1 MADRNLI
8 LQLLITARDGA
19 REVLDRTS
27 GAIEGL
33 GQAAGAALE
42 PLRKFGG
49 LIVAAVGFG
58 SAKAIQDQSDAYV
71 RLTNSL
77 KVATTSQQ
85 AYQAALDAV
94 VSIAERTNSDLE
106 TTASL
111 YARVSQNA
119 KAMNITQ
126 AQVND
131 LTELISKGMQLGGAS
146 ASEYASATLQL
157 TQAFGSGVLR
167 GEEFNAVMEASPELM
182 RQLAKGLGVAIGELR
197 GLAEQGV
204 LTSNIVS
211 QALLAQKDAIDAGYA
226 KTTQTVEQAFTNLSA
241 KVTLFTGQLTT
252 STGVFAATTTAIK
265 TLAENLQVV
274 AAAMGGAVIAAIVKS
289 TAAMASYVKAA
300 IAARIAAH
308 EQALAAAA
316 QERAAIASAT
326 ANVAAAQAAYNR
338 AIAEQRLAAEITRLL
353 TAELGVSATE
363 ADIAASRIRSAAAT
377 QAASAATQRY
387 TAAQG
392 ALAAAQGAGAVSAGL
407 LSRAWGFLTGPT
419 GLILLAVGAFAALI
433 PALTKSRTS
442 TDELTASTDQYKES
456 LARLSAVQLQ
466 SKANELLTAI
476 QDQSQA
482 MLDAQ
487 DKVNQLR
494 DGHQNLWQ
502 VMSDSRPAAV
512 QLTEA
517 EAALATEQQKLVQ
530 LQQNLRVTGDA
541 LTASKQAGIEI
552 DGKVLIQYVQQGL
565 AMSNLA
571 KTIDELAKQHKAV
584 TDATQ
589 SRITAELELAKSAGD
604 VQKADTLTLQ
614 LAKEKALAA
623 QAQAGFD
630 RAAAVAAQAKV
641 EAMENEYRGYQS
653 LTPVQAQALI
663 TAKADAAA
671 KLAQK
676 EASAALSTQLQ
687 FQAEHTLKL
696 HAGSLLLLQVMAK
709 EAEEAAKITAVKQA
723 QIDASIAL
731 AKAKGDEAKA
741 AQLIAEKSAQNL
753 KDAADEIARNKE
765 RVIELDKLIN
775 RLYAEAQL
783 KGMTP
788 EQQQYIQGLMD
799 EANERKRTIATLET
813 KLPLMAREKQQT
825 EIMAGP
831 IGELSRLYAEQAK
844 EHERAGEASNRYQA
858 LQTKEAEG
866 ALALAKIKGDQQEI
880 DKAQAALDDQK
891 ISQAQALAAT
901 RQQEAIDAE
910 NAVSAKVMEMAADKE
925 WTKADQEV
933 EAQLRASAAAKRDAA
948 TESQNAAD
956 QLVKETQANR
966 EVAEA
971 SKKAAEAAKNAKEA
985 EESRTSAGKASA
997 KTMND
1002 GLALLEA
1009 TGGEMDKLTKRFY
1022 EQQGAITANA
1032 AGWDGWAA
1040 GTARAAQEVKQAYE
1054 NQKAAVDGMTGALE
1068 QFNETGIYNT
1078 QVQQA
1083 MIQSGGD
1090 LVSQYDLMDQ
1100 QSLDNLR
1107 SALDSANDK
1116 LREMQN
1122 EAQDARDELAEL
1134 NAELAAERGDTDTA
1148 DRLKLELEQRQ
1159 ALAELERRIQEAEMQ
1174 GNRELV
1180 AILEEQRRK
1189 LEELYAI
1196 KERNLEQ
1203 DIRSRRQQEESNSKS
1218 ASSGGGGGNN
1228 NSSTV
1233 TSGSSTGGGM
1243 SNRSNAFS
1251 LTVNTSGGIIDSAFA
1266 EELARKL
1273 KPKLDEISRRSL

>member
-1 MADRNLI
+1 MADRNLV
-8 LQLLITARDGA
+8 LQLLITAKNTAGDA
-19 REVLDRTS
+19 LDQIRTGINGIGS
-27 GAIEGL
+27 AVSESL
-33 GQAAGAALE
+33 A
-42 PLRKFGG
+42 PLRSFGG
-49 LIVAAVGFG
+49 LIAAALGLG
-58 SAKAIQDQSDAYV
+58 SAKVLQENADAYV

-252 STGVFAATTTAIK
+252 STGAYAATTAAIK

-300 IAARIAAH
+300 IAARIAAQ

-353 TAELGVSATE
+353 TAELGISVTE

-377 QAASAATQRY
+377 QAASTATQRY
-387 TAAQG
+387 TAAQA

-407 LSRAWGFLTGPT
+407 FSRAMGFLTGPA

-502 VMSDSRPAAV
+502 VMRDSRPAAV

-530 LQQNLRVTGDA
+530 LQQNLRATGDA

-696 HAGSLLLLQVMAK
+696 HAGSLLLLEAMAK
-709 EAEEAAKITAVKQA
+709 EADAATKTAAVKQA
-723 QIDASIAL
+723 QIDAAIAL

-741 AQLIAEKSAQNL
+741 AQLLSEKAALNS
-753 KDAADEIARNKE
+753 KDAQDEIARNKE
-765 RVIELDKLIN
+765 RVVELDKVIN
-775 RLYAEAQL
+775 KLYAEAQL

-788 EQQQYIQGLMD
+788 EQQKYIQGLMD
-799 EANERKRTIATLET
+799 EANERKNTIATLES
-813 KLPLMAREKQQT
+813 KLPLMEQERKQA

-831 IGELSRLYAEQAK
+831 IGELTRLYADQAK
-844 EHERAGEASNRYQA
+844 EHDRVGQASERYQN
-858 LQTKEAEG
+858 LQVQEAEN
-866 ALALAKIKGDQQEI
+866 ALKLAQIKGDAQEI
-880 DKAQAALDDQK
+880 DKAQAALDNQK
-891 ISQAQALAAT
+891 IEQAQALAAT

-910 NAVSAKVMEMAADKE
+910 NAVAAKRLELAADGE
-925 WTKADQEV
+925 LTKADQEQIASM
-933 EAQLRASAAAKRDAA
+933 EAVAAAKRDSAK
-948 TESQNAAD
+948 ESQNAAD
-956 QLVKETQANR
+956 QLGAETDAKR
-966 EVAEA
+966 
-971 SKKAAEAAKNAKEA
+971 KAAEATRQAAEKEKNLKE
-985 EESRTSAGKASA
+985 ETEKRESAGKAAA

-1002 GLALLEA
+1002 GLAILEA

-1022 EQQGAITANA
+1022 EQQGEITKNA

-1054 NQKAAVDGMTGALE
+1054 TQKGAVDGLLATL
-1068 QFNETGIYNT
+1068 QQYNETGEWT
-1078 QVQQA
+1078 AQVQQA
-1083 MIQSGGD
+1083 MIQSAGD
-1090 LVSQYDLMDQ
+1090 LSNQYDLLDQ
-1100 QSLDNLR
+1100 QTLDNLKGEVE
-1107 SALDSANDK
+1107 AVNDK
-1116 LREMQN
+1116 LREMQQ
-1122 EAQDARDELAEL
+1122 EAQDAKDRLAEL
-1134 NAELAAERGDTDTA
+1134 DAELAAERGDTDTA
-1148 DRLKLELEQRQ
+1148 NRLKLELEGRQ
-1159 ALAELERRIQEAEMQ
+1159 AIADLDEQIAKAQMY
-1174 GNRELV
+1174 GNRQL
-1180 AILEEQRRK
+1180 LEALSEQRIK
-1189 LEELYAI
+1189 LQELYNL
-1196 KERNLEQ
+1196 KEKNLEK
-1203 DIRSRRQQEESNSKS
+1203 DIESRQEQERAAKTQNSTTGS
-1218 ASSGGGGGNN
+1218 SSGG
-1228 NSSTV
+1228 
-1233 TSGSSTGGGM
+1233 TS
-1243 SNRSNAFS
+1243 RS
-1251 LTVNTSGGIIDSAFA
+1251 SGGTFNLNLNAGGKTLQTTTNTDPSSWLGDLERARMSAG
-1266 EELARKL
+1266 
-1273 KPKLDEISRRSL
+1273 